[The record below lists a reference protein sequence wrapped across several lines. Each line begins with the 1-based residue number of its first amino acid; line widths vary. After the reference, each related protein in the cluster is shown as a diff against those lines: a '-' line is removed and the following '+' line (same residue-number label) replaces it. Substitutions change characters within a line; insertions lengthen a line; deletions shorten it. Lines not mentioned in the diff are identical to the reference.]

1 MSDDSRWLMTTGEP
15 GPDRVVIVGEPN
27 MGKTVYATEI
37 AIAAATGTEVMGA
50 PGMPWGH
57 CPVMMF
63 SDDRER
69 TKQWVKMLWNGRE
82 PNGKMLWVEP
92 FDKRTYPTRVGSI
105 VPHLVI
111 FDAALTPDEAED
123 ISKWAA
129 TVKHKEVM
137 IIVTLQ
143 AQREPV
149 EKSMGTPIEFGFFR
163 QWEPLYIA
171 KDRVTHIFEVGGAV
185 GTPTFR
191 FMIDHVADK
200 LRTTPIPLAANNHV
214 EYAVCKALWK
224 LKFATAADIQR
235 EIGMQ
240 DKQRPIVTRALE
252 TLETKQVTGYSVQP
266 ITGES
271 TYKVWHLSSKCM
283 GDRS

>member
-1 MSDDSRWLMTTGEP
+1 MTTGEP

-37 AIAAATGTEVMGA
+37 AIASATGTEVMGA

-57 CPVMMF
+57 AQSLIL
-63 SDDRER
+63 SDTVTRTEEWAAMLLGDR
-69 TKQWVKMLWNGRE
+69 KLIDGA
-82 PNGKMLWVEP
+82 LIVES
-92 FDKRTYPTRVGSI
+92 FHKRTYAQLAENI
-105 VPHLVI
+105 ELVI

-123 ISKWAA
+123 ISKWAV
-129 TVKHKEVM
+129 TVKHTGVM

-143 AQREPV
+143 AQKEPV
-149 EKSMGTPIEFGFFR
+149 ERSMGTPIEYGFFR
-163 QWEPLYIA
+163 QWEPLYVA
-171 KDRVTHIFEVGGAV
+171 KDRVTHIFEVGGAI

-191 FMIDHVADK
+191 FMIDHVGDK
-200 LRTTPIPLAANNHV
+200 LRTTPIPLAANSHL

-235 EIGMQ
+235 EIGMENR
-240 DKQRPIVTRALE
+240 QRPIVTRALE
-252 TLETKQVTGYSVQP
+252 TLETKQVAGYSVQP
-266 ITGES
+266 ITGEE
-271 TYKVWHLSSKCM
+271 TYKVWHLDNKCM